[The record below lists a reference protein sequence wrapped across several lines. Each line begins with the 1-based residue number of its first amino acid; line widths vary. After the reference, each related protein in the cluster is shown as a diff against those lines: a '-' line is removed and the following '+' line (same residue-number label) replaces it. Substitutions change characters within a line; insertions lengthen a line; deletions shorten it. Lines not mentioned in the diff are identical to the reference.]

1 MDIELKHI
9 KVKDILNG
17 FIDND
22 DDGVF
27 AYNGKLAIRPPY
39 QREFV
44 YDLEKS
50 ESVLQ
55 TVVKG
60 FPLNIMYWV
69 QTKGDSFESEDAE
82 FEILDGQQRT
92 LSIMKYL
99 KHQFSINLNG
109 KKYYWDS
116 LPDDVYDSIVEYELM
131 IYVCKG
137 TTSEKLDWFRVV
149 NIGGEKLTD
158 QELRNSVYTGEWLT
172 DAKKYFSKRTCAAK
186 RLSDKYI
193 TGDPNR
199 QELLEKALKGICEN
213 QKIKDITDYMSKH
226 QKDSDAKELWD
237 YFQDVI
243 EWIENVFPKYYADM
257 KGVDW
262 LHLFNKYHSNKYDGN
277 SFAEETKKLHLN
289 EDIQKYSGIYE
300 FLLARPFDPYAGRF
314 LNLRGFE
321 ERDKIAAYNK
331 QKGICPVCKQHF
343 EYDEMEGDHKKPW
356 SKGGHTVPENCQMLC
371 RECNEKKSNKY

>member
-1 MDIELKHI
+1 MEIELKLI
-9 KVKDILNG
+9 KVKDVFKG
-17 FIDND
+17 FVDND

-27 AYNGKLAIRPPY
+27 AFDGKLAIRPPY

-44 YDLEKS
+44 YDSDKS
-50 ESVLQ
+50 EAVLQ
-55 TVVKG
+55 TVIKS

-69 QTKGDSFESEDAE
+69 QTKGEKFDSQDSE

-92 LSIMKYL
+92 LSLMKYL
-99 KHQFSINLNG
+99 KHQFSIELEG

-116 LPDDVYDSIVEYELM
+116 LPDDVYNAIMEYELM
-131 IYVCKG
+131 VYVCKG

-193 TGDPNR
+193 IGDPNR

-213 QKIKDITDYMSKH
+213 KKIKNITDYMSEH
-226 QKDSDAKELWD
+226 QKDSNASELWE
-237 YFQDVI
+237 YFQNVI
-243 EWIENVFPKYYADM
+243 DWIESTFPKYYADM

-262 LHLFNKYHSNKYDGN
+262 MHLYNKYGSNTYDSTKN
-277 SFAEETKKLHLN
+277 AEETKRLHL
-289 EDIQKYSGIYE
+289 DDDVQKYSGIYE
-300 FLLARPFDPYAGRF
+300 FLLARPTDPYAGRF

-331 QKGICPVCKQHF
+331 QKGICPVCKKYF

-371 RECNEKKSNKY
+371 KECNEKKSNKY